1 MSAFGRR
8 ADTAAVAVLG
18 PARGLVA
25 STPQAVTALLQPL
38 VAHRFDPARDGARPR
53 GELAAELAV
62 LVDTTLADQ
71 ALWLDAKVRRGLVT
85 QFLHGIIAA
94 GSDAAPAAAAL
105 VARSALPGA
114 ALGDPAAAPAQ
125 SEVAR
130 VVPLVYPLVMERIDS
145 AAAAKLG
152 RGELARRLTSVVA
165 DVLTELALQLNQREQ
180 RELVTLLLDDMLGL
194 GPLEPLLADDSIND
208 ILVNGAAQVFVERRG
223 RLEHTDVTFRDNA
236 HVMAVVTRIVT
247 QIGRRV
253 DEASPLVD
261 EDLMLVQP
269 RPPGLPEDPPP
280 PPITLQEVARL
291 PLVIPSRPNVIR
303 MHVEAEMAAI
313 GCRPTIALEIDGV
326 SAILDLVA
334 DGAGHAIL
342 SRNAVASSVKPSAF
356 TVRAIG
362 QPPLRTRLSLATS
375 SARPAT
381 LTQQA
386 TMELVRATAQARLSA
401 T

>member
-1 MSAFGRR
+1 MDLKQLEYFVRVAELGSFTRASIALDIAQPALSRQVRLLEVELRQNLLVRNGRG
-8 ADTAAVAVLG
+8 AAPTEAGKLLLEH
-18 PARGLVA
+18 ARGILHQVERALEELGRVRGALAGRVA
-25 STPQAVTALLQPL
+25 I
-38 VAHRFDPARDGARPR
+38 
-53 GELAAELAV
+53 
-62 LVDTTLADQ
+62 
-71 ALWLDAKVRRGLVT
+71 GLPPS
-85 QFLHGIIAA
+85 L
-94 GSDAAPAAAAL
+94 
-105 VARSALPGA
+105 
-114 ALGDPAAAPAQ
+114 
-125 SEVAR
+125 AR
-130 VVPLVYPLVMERIDS
+130 VLTVPLTRAFRQQMPDAQLSISEG
-145 AAAAKLG
+145 L
-152 RGELARRLTSVVA
+152 SV
-165 DVLTELALQLNQREQ
+165 TMQEW
-180 RELVTLLLDDMLGL
+180 
-194 GPLEPLLADDSIND
+194 
-208 ILVNGAAQVFVERRG
+208 LVNGRLDIAVLYNAQPATG
-223 RLEHTDVTFRDNA
+223 
-236 HVMAVVTRIVT
+236 I
-247 QIGRRV
+247 
-253 DEASPLVD
+253 EATPLVD

-291 PLVIPSRPNVIR
+291 PLVIPSRPNAIR

-334 DGAGHAIL
+334 DGAGQAIL